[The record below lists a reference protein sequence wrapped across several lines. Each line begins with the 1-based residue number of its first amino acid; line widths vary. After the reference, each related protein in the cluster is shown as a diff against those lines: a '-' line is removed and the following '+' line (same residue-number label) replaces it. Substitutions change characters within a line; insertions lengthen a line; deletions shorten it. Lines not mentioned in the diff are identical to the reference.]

1 MAKIELDENAVAY
14 SYVAKT
20 LDGDV
25 ASEGYA
31 LPVNIMRVHKNLT
44 ADFLEVEITPLY
56 EMPEELKDSKDFY
69 AE

>member
-1 MAKIELDENAVAY
+1 MEKIELDDKAVAY
-14 SYVAKT
+14 AYVAKT
-20 LDGDV
+20 LEGDV

-31 LPVNIMRVHKNLT
+31 LPENIMRIHKNLT